1 MPRYYTLN
9 RLLGIEPEQSAKEI
23 RIFGVKR
30 VNDLSTATITGTGLA
45 FVHSTSA
52 ADTITD
58 SGDGLVTAGFKAG
71 DYFRAVGTTLNDGQA
86 WRIVTVAA
94 GTLTLHKDE
103 IVLTEAAGSSFT
115 LDVVTPV
122 PEVGQHLIVSRA
134 ALRIAKLYPFLRE
147 QLPVLSM
154 IKNEDT
160 AQMNSVTDL
169 MESAYPSQADVY
181 Q

>member
-9 RLLGIEPEQSAKEI
+9 HLLGIEPEQSAQEL

-30 VNDLSTATITGTGLA
+30 PNDLAVVTITGTGIA

-52 ADTITD
+52 ADTVTD
-58 SGDGLVTAGFKAG
+58 TGAGFVTAGFKAG
-71 DYFRAVGTTLNDGQA
+71 DYFRAEGTTTNDGLA
-86 WRIVTVAA
+86 WRIATVVA

-103 IVLTEAAGSSFT
+103 IVTTEAAGSSFT
-115 LDVVTPV
+115 LATVTPL
-122 PEVGQHLIVSRA
+122 PEAGQHLMVSRA
-134 ALRIAKLYPFLRE
+134 ALRIAKLYPFLRD
-147 QLPVLSM
+147 QLPELSM

-160 AQMNSVTDL
+160 AQMRSITDK
-169 MESAYPSQADVY
+169 MEGPYPTQPDIY